1 MIEILGPRP
10 FAEKSTYE
18 EFIEGTGSEEENTEL
33 PEGLKQLEQEMRE
46 EKEQREEV
54 DGIVNQLVSE
64 AKERRKRSSNDDD
77 DGGKT

>member
-64 AKERRKRSSNDDD
+64 AKERRKRSSNDDE
-77 DGGKT
+77 GRKT